1 MAWVYYNT
9 AKENQ
14 ADGNAVNLDAAGDV
28 IKCDIVTSAYVPN
41 IDTDEARNATNEVA
55 TGTTYS
61 AGGPTLANQTVTVDT
76 VNDRIEWDFDDVT
89 IGQDASGFTNGRIA
103 RLYKN
108 AGNYLCYADLGGDKS
123 IQGGDLTLQIDPDGA
138 LNW

>member
-14 ADGNAVNLDAAGDV
+14 ADGNAVNLQAAGDV
-28 IKCDIVTSAYVPN
+28 IKCDLVTSAYVPN
-41 IDTDEARNATNEVA
+41 IDTDEARTATNEVA
-55 TGTTYS
+55 TGPEYP
-61 AGGPTLANQTVTVDT
+61 AGGKTIVAQTVTVDT
-76 VNDRIEWDFDDVT
+76 VNDRIEWDFDDVPFL
-89 IGQDASGFTNGRIA
+89 QDATGFTNARYA

-108 AGNYLCYADLGGDKS
+108 AGNLICYADLGGDKS